1 MSDPNE
7 DALDRADQSVEDI
20 MERAEDAAQHEDD
33 HVELPAPEPEK
44 PLNFGE

>member
-1 MSDPNE
+1 MSNPNE
-7 DALDRADQSVEDI
+7 DALDRADQSVDDI
-20 MERAEDAAQHEDD
+20 MNRAEESAQREDD

>member
-7 DALDRADQSVEDI
+7 DALDRADQPVENI
-20 MERAEDAAQHEDD
+20 MDRAEEAAQLEDD
-33 HVELPAPEPEK
+33 YVELPALAPEK